1 MKHQKSSWRRMKDRM
16 PGQLFIFEG
25 PDGTGKTT
33 LSLRL
38 VEWFTSQGQRARYAS
53 SPGQI
58 EGSLGELVYNVHH
71 SPERFGLHRVVPA
84 AKQLL
89 HVAAHIDALQTT
101 IIPALEAGEIVVM
114 DRFWWSTVA
123 YGKIDGMDRES
134 LRLMIDLELHYWSHH
149 LPTAVFLLQRTEP
162 ARVEHPSAI
171 YHLLGEAYAELEAS
185 EKMKYV
191 IHRISTARTVE
202 ESFGNVL
209 SLVKLGASVA
219 RAASAETSRQGTLP
233 LHSDFAP
240 LPRQAP
246 LVFAKLSPAIPS
258 QVYDTYWRFAAKRQ
272 DVFFKRA
279 CHALPP
285 WTDDPILSH
294 FKFTNAYRASDRVSQ
309 FLIRNVIYSGD
320 QQPDEVF
327 FRTILF
333 KLFNKIETWQLLER
347 TLGPLTAATFDVHS
361 FDNVLTTAMARKQA
375 IYSAAYIMPSGGKHG
390 EPKKHLNHLMLLRN
404 MLADSVPQRMTQ
416 MKRMRDVFELL
427 LSYPMIGDFLAYQY
441 ATDLN
446 YSVLT
451 SFSEMAFVVPGPGAR
466 DGIRK
471 CFKDLGGLN
480 EADIIKMV
488 ADRQQVEFARL
499 GIEFKSLWGRSLQLI
514 DCQNLFCEVDKYARH
529 AHPDIVGITGRTR
542 IKQVFRSTPLQIEYW
557 YPPKW
562 GLNELIEREK
572 EAPHA
577 VF

>member
-1 MKHQKSSWRRMKDRM
+1 M
-16 PGQLFIFEG
+16 PGQLLIFEG

-38 VEWFTSQGQRARYAS
+38 VEWLTSQGQRARYVS
-53 SPGQI
+53 SPGRI

-71 SPERFGLHRVVPA
+71 SPERYGLRRVVPA

-89 HVAAHIDALQTT
+89 HVAAHIDALHTT
-101 IIPALEAGEIVVM
+101 IIPALASGEIVVM

-123 YGKIDGMDRES
+123 YGKVAGMDRES
-134 LRLMIDLELHYWSHH
+134 LRLMIDLELHHWSQYR
-149 LPTAVFLLQRTEP
+149 PTAIFLLVRSIP
-162 ARVEHPSAI
+162 AQIEHTSAI
-171 YHLLGEAYAELEAS
+171 HSLLEEAYAELEAC
-185 EKMKYV
+185 ETGKYA
-191 IHRISTARTVE
+191 IHRISTSRTVE
-202 ESFGNVL
+202 QSLGDILSVL
-209 SLVKLGASVA
+209 KLGASVA
-219 RAASAETSRQGTLP
+219 HHTKARAPRQGTLP
-233 LHSDFAP
+233 LHSDSAP
-240 LPRQAP
+240 QPRQAP
-246 LVFAKLSPAIPS
+246 VVFAKLSPAIPS
-258 QVYDTYWRFAAKRQ
+258 EVYDTYWRFAAKRQ
-272 DVFFKRA
+272 DVFFKRVYN
-279 CHALPP
+279 ALPP

-333 KLFNKIETWQLLER
+333 KLFNKTETWQLLER
-347 TLGPLTAATFDVHS
+347 SLGPLTTATFDLHS
-361 FDNVLTTAMARKQA
+361 FDNVLTAAMARKQT

-390 EPKKHLNHLMLLRN
+390 EPKKHCNHLMLLRN
-404 MLADSVPQRMTQ
+404 MLADSVPQRITQ
-416 MKRMRDVFELL
+416 MKRMRDVFEVL

-451 SFSEMAFVVPGPGAR
+451 SFSEMEFVVPGPGAR

-471 CFKDLGGLN
+471 CFSDLGGLN
-480 EADIIKMV
+480 EADVVKMV
-488 ADRQQVEFARL
+488 ADRQEVEFDRL
-499 GIEFKSLWGRSLQLI
+499 GLDFKSLWGRPLQLI

-529 AHPDIVGITGRTR
+529 AHPDVAGITGRTR
-542 IKQVFRSTPLQIEYW
+542 IKQIFQSTDSPIEYW

-562 GLNELIEREK
+562 GINDFIVK
-572 EAPHA
+572 EQEATHA
-577 VF
+577 DVRS

>member
-1 MKHQKSSWRRMKDRM
+1 M

-38 VEWFTSQGQRARYAS
+38 VEWLTSQGHHARYVS
-53 SPGQI
+53 SPGRV
-58 EGSLGELVYNVHH
+58 EGSLGELVYNLHH
-71 SPERFGLHRVVPA
+71 SPERYGLHGIRPA

-89 HVAAHIDALQTT
+89 HVAAHVDALHST
-101 IIPALEAGEIVVM
+101 IIPALESGEIVVM

-123 YGKIDGMDRES
+123 YGKVSGMEPES
-134 LRLMIDLELHYWSHH
+134 LRRMIDLELHHWSHH
-149 LPTAVFLLQRTEP
+149 RPTAIFLLVRSTP
-162 ARVEHPSAI
+162 ARMEHSSAV
-171 YHLLGEAYAELEAS
+171 HNLLEDAYAELEAT
-185 EKMKYV
+185 EKEKYA
-191 IHRISTARTVE
+191 IHRISTARTIE
-202 ESFGNVL
+202 ESLYDIL
-209 SLVKLGASVA
+209 SVVKVGASVVPHR
-219 RAASAETSRQGTLP
+219 RALPQRQRTLP
-233 LHSDFAP
+233 LHSELQSP
-240 LPRQAP
+240 PRQAP
-246 LVFAKLSPAIPS
+246 VVFTKLSPAIPS
-258 QVYDTYWRFAAKRQ
+258 EVYDTYWRFAAKRQ
-272 DVFFKRA
+272 DLFFKRA
-279 CHALPP
+279 YHSLPP

-309 FLIRNVIYSGD
+309 FLIRNVIYQGD
-320 QQPDEVF
+320 QRPDEVF

-333 KLFNKIETWQLLER
+333 KLFNKIETWQLLEKA
-347 TLGPLTAATFDVHS
+347 LGPLTTRTFDLNS
-361 FDNVLTTAMARKQA
+361 LDDVLTAAMARKQT

-390 EPKKHLNHLMLLRN
+390 EPKKHRNHLALLRN
-404 MLADSVPQRMTQ
+404 MLADGVPERITH
-416 MKRMRDVFELL
+416 MKRMRDLFEVL

-446 YSVLT
+446 YSELT
-451 SFSEMAFVVPGPGAR
+451 SFSEMEFVVPGPGAR

-471 CFKDLGGLN
+471 CFKDLGGLS
-480 EADIIKMV
+480 EADIIKLV
-488 ADRQQVEFARL
+488 ADRQEKEFERL
-499 GIEFKSLWGRSLQLI
+499 EIEFKSLWGRSLQLI

-542 IKQVFRSTPLQIEYW
+542 IKQVFRITPSPIEYW

-577 VF
+577 VI

>member
-1 MKHQKSSWRRMKDRM
+1 M
-16 PGQLFIFEG
+16 PGQLLIFEG

-38 VEWFTSQGQRARYAS
+38 VEWLTAQGQRARYVS
-53 SPGQI
+53 SPGKT

-71 SPERFGLHRVVPA
+71 FPERYGLHGIVPS

-89 HVAAHIDALQTT
+89 HVAAHIDALHTI
-101 IIPALEAGEIVVM
+101 IIPALESGEIVVM

-123 YGKIDGMDRES
+123 YGKVAGMDLES
-134 LRLMIDLELHYWSHH
+134 LRLMVDLELHHWSHYH
-149 LPTAVFLLQRTEP
+149 PTAIFLLERSTP
-162 ARVEHPSAI
+162 ARIEHSSAI
-171 YHLLGEAYAELEAS
+171 HCLLGEAYAELEAS
-185 EKMKYV
+185 EKEKYA
-191 IHRISTARTVE
+191 IHRISTTHTIK
-202 ESFGNVL
+202 ESLDKIL
-209 SLVKLGASVA
+209 SIVKLGAFVA
-219 RAASAETSRQGTLP
+219 HRTRTRMPRQGTLP
-233 LHSDFAP
+233 LDSDLP

-246 LVFAKLSPAIPS
+246 VVFAKLSPAIPS
-258 QVYDTYWRFAAKRQ
+258 KVYDTYWRFAAKRQ
-272 DVFFKRA
+272 EVFFKRA
-279 CHALPP
+279 HNALPP

-309 FLIRNVIYSGD
+309 FLIRNVIYKGD

-333 KLFNKIETWQLLER
+333 KLFNKIETWQLLEKA
-347 TLGPLTAATFDVHS
+347 LGSLTATTFDVHS
-361 FDNVLTTAMARKQA
+361 FDDVLTAAMARKQT

-390 EPKKHLNHLMLLRN
+390 QPKKHLNHLMLLHN
-404 MLADSVPQRMTQ
+404 MLADGVPQKITQ
-416 MKRMRDVFELL
+416 MKRMRDVFEVL

-446 YSVLT
+446 YSVMT
-451 SFSEMAFVVPGPGAR
+451 SFSEMEFVVPGPGAR

-488 ADRQQVEFARL
+488 ADRQEVEFARL
-499 GIEFKSLWGRSLQLI
+499 GIEFKSLWGRPLQLI

-542 IKQVFRSTPLQIEYW
+542 IKQVFRSSPSQIEYW

-562 GLNELIEREK
+562 GLNELIEHEK

>member
-1 MKHQKSSWRRMKDRM
+1 M
-16 PGQLFIFEG
+16 PGQLLIFEG

-33 LSLRL
+33 LSLML
-38 VEWFTSQGQRARYAS
+38 VEWLTSQGHHARYVS
-53 SPGQI
+53 SPGRI
-58 EGSLGELVYNVHH
+58 EGSLGELVYNLHH
-71 SPERFGLHRVVPA
+71 SPERYGLRGLTPA

-89 HVAAHIDALQTT
+89 HVAAHIDTMHTT
-101 IIPALEAGEIVVM
+101 IIPALESGEIVVM

-123 YGKIDGMDRES
+123 YGKVSGMDPES
-134 LRLMIDLELHYWSHH
+134 LRLMIDLELHHWSPHR
-149 LPTAVFLLQRTEP
+149 PTAIFLLVRSTP
-162 ARVEHPSAI
+162 ARMEHSSAV
-171 YHLLGEAYAELEAS
+171 HNLLEDAYAELAAT
-185 EKMKYV
+185 EKEKYAV
-191 IHRISTARTVE
+191 HRISTARTIE
-202 ESFGNVL
+202 ESLYDIL
-209 SLVKLGASVA
+209 SVVKVGVHQR
-219 RAASAETSRQGTLP
+219 RALPPRQRTLP
-233 LHSDFAP
+233 
-240 LPRQAP
+240 PRSEPPSPARQTP
-246 LVFAKLSPAIPS
+246 VVFTKLSPAIPS
-258 QVYDTYWRFAAKRQ
+258 EVYDTYWRFAAKRQ

-279 CHALPP
+279 YHALPP

-309 FLIRNVIYSGD
+309 FLIRNVIYQGD
-320 QQPDEVF
+320 QRSDEVF

-333 KLFNKIETWQLLER
+333 KLFNKIETWQLLEK
-347 TLGPLTAATFDVHS
+347 TLGPLKTATFDLRS
-361 FDNVLTTAMARKQA
+361 FDDVLTAAMARKQT

-390 EPKKHLNHLMLLRN
+390 EPKKHRNHLMLLRN
-404 MLADSVPQRMTQ
+404 MLADGVPQRITQ

-451 SFSEMAFVVPGPGAR
+451 SFSEMEFVVPGPGAR

-480 EADIIKMV
+480 EADIIKIV
-488 ADRQQVEFARL
+488 ADRQEVEFARL
-499 GIEFKSLWGRSLQLI
+499 GIDFKSLWGRSLQLI

-529 AHPDIVGITGRTR
+529 AHPDIIGITGRTR
-542 IKQVFRSTPLQIEYW
+542 IKQVFRSSPSQIEYW

-577 VF
+577 VI